1 MEERKDAVDKRG
13 ADERLDANG
22 LEQQKD
28 IDTLGWQVQDKNAH
42 IMVVSKPAQPTE
54 HQKGK

>member
-28 IDTLGWQVQDKNAH
+28 IDARGWQV
-42 IMVVSKPAQPTE
+42 
-54 HQKGK
+54 

>member
-1 MEERKDAVDKRG
+1 MEERDDAVKKRG

-42 IMVVSKPAQPTE
+42 IMLW
-54 HQKGK
+54 